1 MITGVDN
8 GRKSVGAGMVRVTV
22 PIYGASKIGSE
33 EHQWRMIDFML
44 KEDYK

>member
-1 MITGVDN
+1 MSLGVDN
-8 GRKSVGAGMVRVTV
+8 GRKSVWCNGTV
-22 PIYGASKIGSE
+22 LYGASKIGSE